1 MKKQDKGKQIN
12 MFFSAFLLIAYVI
25 CAYFFSDFA
34 NAMAAPFN
42 KLVSMLI
49 FVVFGLLLFYATRVG
64 DGKPVVR
71 FSVINLVVLVV
82 PSILVLIAAFAPGL
96 PFHEEIVRNTA
107 VSTLAAV
114 ALGYGIPYTF
124 LSGFE
129 MASDEDELT
138 DAEPEVTESEE
149 AEPEAEAEEKAEEIK
164 EAQPEE

>member
-25 CAYFFSDFA
+25 CAYFFADFA
-34 NAMAAPFN
+34 KAMAAPFN
-42 KLVSMLI
+42 TLVSLLI

-82 PSILVLIAAFAPGL
+82 PAILVLIASLATGF
-96 PFHEEIVRNTA
+96 PFHEQVADNSA
-107 VSTLAAV
+107 VSTLAAI

-129 MASDEDELT
+129 MVADEDEP
-138 DAEPEVTESEE
+138 AEVEAVETEE
-149 AEPEAEAEEKAEEIK
+149 AEEPTEEEAEETE
-164 EAQPEE
+164 EAQTEE

>member
-42 KLVSMLI
+42 KLVSLLI

-71 FSVINLVVLVV
+71 FSLINLVVLVV

-129 MASDEDELT
+129 MVADEDE
-138 DAEPEVTESEE
+138 PVEVEAVETEET
-149 AEPEAEAEEKAEEIK
+149 EAEEPTEEEADEIE
-164 EAQPEE
+164 EAQTEE

>member
-107 VSTLAAV
+107 VSILAAV

-129 MASDEDELT
+129 MVVDEDEP
-138 DAEPEVTESEE
+138 AEV
-149 AEPEAEAEEKAEEIK
+149 EAEETEEDTEETEEQTEAE

>member
-25 CAYFFSDFA
+25 CAYFFADFA
-34 NAMAAPFN
+34 KAMAAPFN
-42 KLVSMLI
+42 TLVSLLI

-82 PSILVLIAAFAPGL
+82 PAILVLIASLAPGF
-96 PFHEEIVRNTA
+96 PFYEQLAGNSA
-107 VSTLAAV
+107 VSILAAV

-129 MASDEDELT
+129 MVVDEDEP
-138 DAEPEVTESEE
+138 AEV
-149 AEPEAEAEEKAEEIK
+149 EAEETEEDTEETEEQTEAE

>member
-42 KLVSMLI
+42 KLVSLLI

-71 FSVINLVVLVV
+71 FSLINLVVLVV

-129 MASDEDELT
+129 MVADEDEP
-138 DAEPEVTESEE
+138 AEDEAVETEETEAEEPTEEE
-149 AEPEAEAEEKAEEIK
+149 AEEIEESQTEE
-164 EAQPEE
+164 

>member
-42 KLVSMLI
+42 KLVSLLI

-71 FSVINLVVLVV
+71 FSLINLVVLVV

-129 MASDEDELT
+129 MVADEDEP
-138 DAEPEVTESEE
+138 AEVEAVETEET
-149 AEPEAEAEEKAEEIK
+149 EAEEPTEEEADEIE
-164 EAQPEE
+164 EAQTEE

>member
-25 CAYFFSDFA
+25 CAYFFADFA
-34 NAMAAPFN
+34 KAMAAPFN
-42 KLVSMLI
+42 TLVSLLI

-82 PSILVLIAAFAPGL
+82 PAILVLIASLATGF
-96 PFHEEIVRNTA
+96 PFHEQVAGNSA
-107 VSTLAAV
+107 VSTLAAI

-129 MASDEDELT
+129 MVSDEDEP
-138 DAEPEVTESEE
+138 AEVEAVETEETEAEEPTEEE
-149 AEPEAEAEEKAEEIK
+149 AEETE
-164 EAQPEE
+164 EAQTEE

>member
-25 CAYFFSDFA
+25 CAYFFADFA
-34 NAMAAPFN
+34 KAMTAPFN
-42 KLVSMLI
+42 TLVSLLI

-82 PSILVLIAAFAPGL
+82 PAILVLIASLATGF
-96 PFHEEIVRNTA
+96 PFHEQVADNSA

-129 MASDEDELT
+129 MVADEDEP
-138 DAEPEVTESEE
+138 AEVE
-149 AEPEAEAEEKAEEIK
+149 AVETEAEAEEPTEEEAEEIE
-164 EAQPEE
+164 EAQTEE

>member
-42 KLVSMLI
+42 KLVSLLI

-71 FSVINLVVLVV
+71 FSLINLVVLVV

-129 MASDEDELT
+129 MVADEDEPVEVEAVET
-138 DAEPEVTESEE
+138 EAEEPTEEE
-149 AEPEAEAEEKAEEIK
+149 AEETE
-164 EAQPEE
+164 EAQTEE

>member
-1 MKKQDKGKQIN
+1 MKKQDKSKQIN

-42 KLVSMLI
+42 KLVSLLI

-71 FSVINLVVLVV
+71 FSLINLVVLVV

-129 MASDEDELT
+129 MVADEDE
-138 DAEPEVTESEE
+138 PVEVEAVETEET
-149 AEPEAEAEEKAEEIK
+149 EAEEPTEEEADKIE
-164 EAQPEE
+164 EAQTEE